1 MIKIGRYR
9 IYFTSRH
16 WVQTYG
22 PTRVK
27 KILFM
32 TIYWEARPSDVD
44 KVQQFPLGTPMEQEG
59 RVYRYYRANSN
70 LPKGSKVIEDIS
82 VNKENGKGECE

>member
-9 IYFTSRH
+9 IYFTSCY

-32 TIYWEARPSDVD
+32 TIYWEARPTDID
-44 KVQQFPLGTPMEQEG
+44 KEQQFPLRTPMMEEG
-59 RVYRYYRANSN
+59 RAYRYYRAESN
-70 LPKGSKVIEDIS
+70 LHRGSKAIEESS
-82 VNKENGKGECE
+82 VKGENDG